1 MASLREIKDR
11 IGSVKSTLK
20 ITSAM
25 KLVASSK
32 LRKAQKAVE
41 NLRPYEEE
49 LNKIL
54 TALVQSSR
62 PATLDGG
69 STPVTPP
76 GGLSAAD
83 LRDSSS
89 AIPSVE
95 DGSGCPGRTVST
107 LGRVRGRGPLT
118 ESVGGMERSGSSAG
132 QADAVRNEIAIVSI
146 SSNSSLCGGFNANV
160 IKKTTELV
168 RELEAQGAKVTVYSL
183 GRKIAEAMKKAGYP
197 SEDYSQ
203 FISHTSYARAVEIA
217 QDIAK
222 ENDNVLLVY
231 NHFVTTAK
239 QVVVVENWISSD
251 SKIGQEVKE
260 NEEYIVEPGT
270 QEVLEK
276 LAPQVTML
284 KFYAAVLDSAA
295 AEHAARTIA
304 MQTAS
309 DNAQDLL
316 SELTLEYNK
325 GRQQKI
331 TAEILDLIGGI
342 SE

>member
-49 LNKIL
+49 LSKIL
-54 TALVQSSR
+54 SELT
-62 PATLDGG
+62 G
-69 STPVTPP
+69 
-76 GGLSAAD
+76 AA
-83 LRDSSS
+83 
-89 AIPSVE
+89 SVRGTFGE

-183 GRKIAEAMKKAGYP
+183 GRKIAEAMKKAGHP

-239 QVVVVENWISSD
+239 QVVVVESWISSD

>member
-32 LRKAQKAVE
+32 LRKAQKSIE

-49 LNKIL
+49 LAVIL
-54 TALVQSSR
+54 RELT
-62 PATLDGG
+62 
-69 STPVTPP
+69 
-76 GGLSAAD
+76 
-83 LRDSSS
+83 
-89 AIPSVE
+89 
-95 DGSGCPGRTVST
+95 GSGAGAVQMQQT
-107 LGRVRGRGPLT
+107 LQMPEGD
-118 ESVGGMERSGSSAG
+118 SV
-132 QADAVRNEIAIVSI
+132 AIVPI
-146 SSNSSLCGGFNANV
+146 ASNSSLCGGFNANV
-160 IKKTTELV
+160 IKKTLEV
-168 RELEAQGAKVTVYSL
+168 IAELEEHGKKVTVYPM
-183 GRKIAEAMKKAGYP
+183 GRKMSEAMKKAGYP
-197 SEDYSQ
+197 SEDFSQ
-203 FISHTSYARAVEIA
+203 FIARPSYADAVKIA
-217 QDIAK
+217 GGIAD
-222 ENDNVLLVY
+222 DNEEVILIY

-239 QVVVVENWISSD
+239 QVVVVEPWLTAEKPGQKADGD
-251 SKIGQEVKE
+251 SAEEV
-260 NEEYIVEPGT
+260 YIIEPGKE
-270 QEVLEK
+270 EVLER

>member
-49 LNKIL
+49 LSKIL
-54 TALVQSSR
+54 SELT
-62 PATLDGG
+62 G
-69 STPVTPP
+69 
-76 GGLSAAD
+76 AA
-83 LRDSSS
+83 
-89 AIPSVE
+89 SVRGTFGE

-239 QVVVVENWISSD
+239 QVVVVESWISSD

>member
-49 LNKIL
+49 LSKIL
-54 TALVQSSR
+54 SELTGAASVRGTFGESEVPSDPTTSVVPPLPCRGRHVPSDASPVAAPAFEGCELGEPGDVMGVEPPSKGKEIALV
-62 PATLDGG
+62 A
-69 STPVTPP
+69 
-76 GGLSAAD
+76 
-83 LRDSSS
+83 
-89 AIPSVE
+89 
-95 DGSGCPGRTVST
+95 
-107 LGRVRGRGPLT
+107 
-118 ESVGGMERSGSSAG
+118 
-132 QADAVRNEIAIVSI
+132 I

-168 RELEAQGAKVTVYSL
+168 RELEAQGVKVTVYSL

-203 FISHTSYARAVEIA
+203 FISHVSYSKAVEIA

-251 SKIGQEVKE
+251 SKAGQEVKE

-309 DNAQDLL
+309 DNAQNLL

>member
-32 LRKAQKAVE
+32 LRKAQRAIE

-49 LNKIL
+49 LSNIL
-54 TALVQSSR
+54 SELSG
-62 PATLDGG
+62 D
-69 STPVTPP
+69 
-76 GGLSAAD
+76 LSAAD
-83 LRDSSS
+83 LRDSS

-95 DGSGCPGRTVST
+95 DDGACPGRTVS
-107 LGRVRGRGPLT
+107 GGPLA
-118 ESVGGMERSGSSAG
+118 ESEDGMERNGSSV
-132 QADAVRNEIAIVSI
+132 VRNAVAIVSI
-146 SSNSSLCGGFNANV
+146 SSNSSLCGAFNGNV
-160 IKKTTELV
+160 IKKTLELAKD
-168 RELEAQGAKVTVYSL
+168 LEEKGSKVTVYSL
-183 GRKIAEAMKKAGYP
+183 GRKMADAMKKAGYP
-197 SEDYSQ
+197 TDDYSQ
-203 FISHTSYARAVEIA
+203 FIAKPTYAAASR
-217 QDIAK
+217 IAK
-222 ENDNVLLVY
+222 GIQDEFGDVILVY

-239 QVVVVENWISSD
+239 QVVVVENLTSSGSSAAFVKD
-251 SKIGQEVKE
+251 SED
-260 NEEYIVEPGT
+260 EEYIIEPGRK
-270 QEVLEK
+270 EVLEK
-276 LAPQVTML
+276 LGPQVLML
-284 KFYAAVLDSAA
+284 RFYAAVLDSAA

-331 TAEILDLIGGI
+331 TAEILDLVGGI

>member
-32 LRKAQKAVE
+32 LRKAQRAIE

-49 LNKIL
+49 LSRIL
-54 TALVQSSR
+54 SELSG
-62 PATLDGG
+62 D
-69 STPVTPP
+69 
-76 GGLSAAD
+76 LSAAD
-83 LRDSSS
+83 LRDSS
-89 AIPSVE
+89 AIPSLE
-95 DGSGCPGRTVST
+95 DGGACTGRTVS
-107 LGRVRGRGPLT
+107 GGPLA
-118 ESVGGMERSGSSAG
+118 ESEEGMERNGSSA
-132 QADAVRNEIAIVSI
+132 VRNAVAIVSI
-146 SSNSSLCGGFNANV
+146 SSNSSLCGAFNGNV
-160 IKKTTELV
+160 IKKTLELAKD
-168 RELEAQGAKVTVYSL
+168 LEEKGSKVTVYSL
-183 GRKIAEAMKKAGYP
+183 GRKMADAMKKAGYP
-197 SEDYSQ
+197 TDDYSQ
-203 FISHTSYARAVEIA
+203 FIAKPTYAAASR
-217 QDIAK
+217 IAK
-222 ENDNVLLVY
+222 GIQDEFGDVILVY

-239 QVVVVENWISSD
+239 QVVVVENLTSSASSAAFVKD
-251 SKIGQEVKE
+251 SED
-260 NEEYIVEPGT
+260 EEYIIEPGRK
-270 QEVLEK
+270 EVLEK
-276 LAPQVTML
+276 LGPQVLML
-284 KFYAAVLDSAA
+284 RFYAAVLDSAA

-331 TAEILDLIGGI
+331 TAEILDLVGGI

>member
-32 LRKAQKAVE
+32 LRKAQKSIE

-49 LNKIL
+49 LAVIL
-54 TALVQSSR
+54 RELTGGNDIAPTSVAVPEGEIISLV
-62 PATLDGG
+62 A
-69 STPVTPP
+69 
-76 GGLSAAD
+76 
-83 LRDSSS
+83 
-89 AIPSVE
+89 
-95 DGSGCPGRTVST
+95 
-107 LGRVRGRGPLT
+107 
-118 ESVGGMERSGSSAG
+118 
-132 QADAVRNEIAIVSI
+132 I

-160 IKKTTELV
+160 IKKTLEV
-168 RELEAQGAKVTVYSL
+168 IAELEAQGKKVTVYSL
-183 GRKIAEAMKKAGYP
+183 GRKMAEAMKKAGYP
-197 SEDYSQ
+197 SEDYSG
-203 FISHTSYARAVEIA
+203 FVGKPSYSEAVKIA
-217 QDIAK
+217 EGIADDNK
-222 ENDNVLLVY
+222 EVILVY

-239 QVVVVENWISSD
+239 QVVVVEPWLTEAKS
-251 SKIGQEVKE
+251 EKE
-260 NEEYIVEPGT
+260 DQAEDCDEEYIVEPGKE
-270 QEVLEK
+270 EVLER
-276 LAPQVTML
+276 LAPQVAIL

-331 TAEILDLIGGI
+331 TSEILDLIGGI

>member
-32 LRKAQKAVE
+32 LRKAQRAIE

-49 LNKIL
+49 LSRIL
-54 TALVQSSR
+54 SELSG
-62 PATLDGG
+62 D
-69 STPVTPP
+69 
-76 GGLSAAD
+76 LSAAD
-83 LRDSSS
+83 LRDSS

-95 DGSGCPGRTVST
+95 DDGACPGRTVS
-107 LGRVRGRGPLT
+107 GGPLA
-118 ESVGGMERSGSSAG
+118 ESEEGMERNGSSA
-132 QADAVRNEIAIVSI
+132 VRNAIAIVSI
-146 SSNSSLCGGFNANV
+146 SSNSSLCGAFNGNV
-160 IKKTTELV
+160 IKKTLELAKD
-168 RELEAQGAKVTVYSL
+168 LEDKGRKVTVYSL
-183 GRKIAEAMKKAGYP
+183 GRKMADAMKKAGYP
-197 SEDYSQ
+197 TDDYSQ
-203 FISHTSYARAVEIA
+203 FIAKPTYAAASR
-217 QDIAK
+217 IAK
-222 ENDNVLLVY
+222 GIQDEFGDVILVY

-239 QVVVVENWISSD
+239 QVVVVENLTSSGSSATFVKD
-251 SKIGQEVKE
+251 SED
-260 NEEYIVEPGT
+260 EEYIIEPGRK
-270 QEVLEK
+270 EVLEK
-276 LAPQVTML
+276 LGPQVLML
-284 KFYAAVLDSAA
+284 RFYAAVLDSAA

-331 TAEILDLIGGI
+331 TAEILDLVGGI